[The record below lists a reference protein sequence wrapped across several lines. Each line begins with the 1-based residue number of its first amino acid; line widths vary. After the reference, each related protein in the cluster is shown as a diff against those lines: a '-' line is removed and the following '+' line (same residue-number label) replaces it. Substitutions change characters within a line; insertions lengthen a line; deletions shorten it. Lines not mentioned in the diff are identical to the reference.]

1 MSLKGTCVAA
11 DTDHVFEGRENDW
24 GFTSFASLQDLLSPD
39 KGFLHNG
46 ALHLKVL
53 IEVEHPDN
61 YLYNSK
67 KKTGF
72 VGLKNQGATCY
83 LNSLLQTLYNINY
96 FRKVCHNLS
105 VRSSPSLQPHNLGRH
120 KEDGLCS
127 SCVQAIKQAEMNA
140 QNASCE
146 VVSGCSLLDSHLL
159 GEIVARL

>member
-1 MSLKGTCVAA
+1 MLSALKLSQRESQEFQVGDACEHSAA
-11 DTDHVFEGRENDW
+11 DTEHVFEGRENDW
-24 GFTSFASLQDLLSPD
+24 GFNSFAPLHELLNTER
-39 KGFLHNG
+39 GFLHNG

-96 FRKVCHNLS
+96 FRKVAHQLS
-105 VRSSPSLQPHNLGRH
+105 QKG
-120 KEDGLCS
+120 
-127 SCVQAIKQAEMNA
+127 VQAHSNA
-140 QNASCE
+140 L
-146 VVSGCSLLDSHLL
+146 V
-159 GEIVARL
+159 